1 MLKERY
7 IDKGSVTF
15 SFDCEGKWGMTDLN
29 TPWDISLSRANLI
42 DVYEFILETLK
53 KNDIS
58 ATFAFVGAFTE
69 KREVFLNDILPSL
82 SSKSYSSWF
91 DYSKHRI
98 IDTKEEGWFMPEL
111 LDMVK
116 KYGTHEIATH
126 GYTHI
131 PFNALETSDV
141 GVELSLI
148 REWAERNKIK
158 CSTLVY
164 PRNIIDHINLLKEY
178 GILGYRDLPDTIS
191 HHFMPKII
199 ETLIEEIWVFKKSQ
213 QIEEFDPF
221 KIPGGTFINWRHGF
235 RNYIPPLW
243 SLLKYKSMINNAK
256 LQSQVAHFW
265 IHPHNFITS
274 PSTKP
279 LFRKLCEEVSRQRD
293 ELRLV
298 IKKQNDYLHSFN
310 DSEIN

>member
-1 MLKERY
+1 MNS
-7 IDKGSVTF
+7 GSVTF

-29 TPWDISLSRANLI
+29 TPWDISLSRTNLI
-42 DVYEFILETLK
+42 DAYEFILETLK
-53 KNDIS
+53 QNDIS

-69 KREVFLNDILPSL
+69 TREVFLEETFPGL

-91 DYSKHRI
+91 DCSKYRI
-98 IDTKEEGWFMPEL
+98 MDTAEEGWFMPEL

-116 KYGTHEIATH
+116 ECGTHEIATH

-131 PFNALETSDV
+131 PFS
-141 GVELSLI
+141 ELDIKEAGIELNLI
-148 REWAERNKIK
+148 KRWAEKNKIE

-164 PRNIIDHINLLKEY
+164 PRNIINHITLLKEY
-178 GILGYRDLPDTIS
+178 GILGYRDLPDNIS
-191 HHFMPKII
+191 NYRIPKLI
-199 ETLIEEIWVFKKSQ
+199 ETLIEEIWIFKKSQ

-293 ELRLV
+293 ESRLV
-298 IKKQNDYLHSFN
+298 IKKQNDYLHYFKQHRGTYYG
-310 DSEIN
+310 